1 MRFKKSM
8 KWATSMSLSIE
19 EHRTLGARAP
29 LLALSLLVF
38 AALALGSAGC
48 GRAASG
54 SANLEIDLQ
63 VVTEKVVGPATIEV
77 TVRTADGKP
86 IDDARVQVRGDMTH
100 AMPPVL
106 SEAKRVGAGRY
117 ATEDFRF
124 TMAGDWVIT
133 AEVTL
138 ANGEKVERTLKVGGV
153 AGR

>member
-1 MRFKKSM
+1 MFPKKPWTPVLRVM
-8 KWATSMSLSIE
+8 FCLF
-19 EHRTLGARAP
+19 P
-29 LLALSLLVF
+29 LVLIVVLFTA
-38 AALALGSAGC
+38 SAGC

>member
-1 MRFKKSM
+1 MFPKKR
-8 KWATSMSLSIE
+8 WTPVL
-19 EHRTLGARAP
+19 RVLFCLFP
-29 LLALSLLVF
+29 LVLIV
-38 AALALGSAGC
+38 ALATVATGC

-54 SANLEIDLQ
+54 SANLEIELQ
-63 VVTEKVVGPATIEV
+63 VVSEKVVGPATVEV
-77 TVRTADGKP
+77 TLRTADGKP
-86 IDDARVQVRGDMTH
+86 VDDAQVQVRGDMTH

-138 ANGEKVERTLKVGGV
+138 ANGEKVERTLKVSGV

>member
-1 MRFKKSM
+1 MKFKKSM
-8 KWATSMSLSIE
+8 KRAASMALSRE
-19 EHRTLGARAP
+19 MRRTHRAGAP

-38 AALALGSAGC
+38 AALALGITGC

-63 VVTEKVVGPATIEV
+63 VVTEKAVGTAMVEV
-77 TVRTADGKP
+77 TLRTADGKP
-86 IDDARVQVRGDMTH
+86 VDDARVQVRGDMTH

>member
-1 MRFKKSM
+1 
-8 KWATSMSLSIE
+8 MSSNKPWTPVL
-19 EHRTLGARAP
+19 RVLFRLFP
-29 LLALSLLVF
+29 LVF
-38 AALALGSAGC
+38 AALALGSTGC

-63 VVTEKVVGPATIEV
+63 VVSEKAVGPATVEV
-77 TVRTADGKP
+77 TVRTAEGQP
-86 IDDARVQVRGDMTH
+86 IDDARALVRGDMTH

-138 ANGEKVERTLKVGGV
+138 ANGEKVERTLKVSGV
-153 AGR
+153 ATPAVLSRCPCSWWPPS

>member
-1 MRFKKSM
+1 MFPKKPWTPVLRVM
-8 KWATSMSLSIE
+8 PGLLPLVLIVVLATAS
-19 EHRTLGARAP
+19 T
-29 LLALSLLVF
+29 
-38 AALALGSAGC
+38 GC

-63 VVTEKVVGPATIEV
+63 VVTEKAVGPATVEV

-86 IDDARVQVRGDMTH
+86 VDDARVQVRGDMTH

-106 SEAKRVGAGRY
+106 SEAKRVAAGRY

-124 TMAGDWVIT
+124 AMAGDWVIT

-138 ANGEKVERTLKVGGV
+138 ANGEKVERTLKLSGI